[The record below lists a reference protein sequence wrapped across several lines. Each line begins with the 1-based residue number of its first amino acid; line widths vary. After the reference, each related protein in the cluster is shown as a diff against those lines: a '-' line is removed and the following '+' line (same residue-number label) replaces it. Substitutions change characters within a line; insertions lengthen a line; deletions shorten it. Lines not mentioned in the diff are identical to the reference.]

1 MADES
6 SDAAGEP
13 QPAPA
18 PVRRRSSANYRAYA
32 TEPHAK
38 VGRGPRGRYFWVQN
52 PLGPQGRHQGL
63 GKGWSPMGGAEFQR
77 GTGWGW

>member
-38 VGRGPRGRYFWVQN
+38 VGRGPRGWASGFKN
-52 PLGPQGRHQGL
+52 PLRPRRGQDQGP
-63 GKGWSPMGGAEFQR
+63 GKGW
-77 GTGWGW
+77 